1 MPLKFYAIFIIGFLT
16 VNMLRAQK
24 TEHFRKLDYL
34 SFQTGAIV
42 DRYNSLGIRTYFEY
56 QKEVSGNLQYGISY
70 EHSRH
75 FAFFAT
81 DHSDALPTNSDALP
95 TNLSLLSLNAY
106 YKINL
111 LKGRLFWLAG
121 LGIGGVHAY
130 WNTKDKIGA
139 TVNASFTLNL
149 KLTKKLYFESSPFI
163 VLLPTNRMYFS
174 TMNTEHYNDFFALS
188 LFPFGLKVKL

>member
-1 MPLKFYAIFIIGFLT
+1 MPLKFCSIFIIGYLT
-16 VNMLRAQK
+16 ANMLRAQ
-24 TEHFRKLDYL
+24 TVAPFRKPDYL
-34 SFQTGAIV
+34 SFQTGAMV

-56 QKEVSGNLQYGISY
+56 QKEVSGHWQYGISY

-75 FAFFAT
+75 FGFFAT
-81 DHSDALPTNSDALP
+81 DHPDALP
-95 TNLSLLSLNAY
+95 TNLSLLSLNGY

-111 LKGRLFWLAG
+111 LKDRLFWLAG

-130 WNTKDKIGA
+130 WDTNDKIGA
-139 TVNASFTLNL
+139 TVNASFTLNI

-163 VLLPTNRMYFS
+163 VLLPTNRLYFS
-174 TMNTEHYNDFFALS
+174 TMNTERYNNFFALS